1 MIGETLGHYRLV
13 ERLAAGG
20 YGVVYR
26 ARDER
31 LERDVAVKV
40 LPTGMLNDDSSRRNF
55 RKEALALAKLNHAN
69 IEAVYEFDSQD
80 GIDFLVME
88 YVPGKTLS
96 DKLADGPIQEKELVS
111 LATQIVDA
119 LEEAHGCGIVH
130 RDLKPANIVITPKGQ
145 AKVLDFGLAKW
156 LRPGEELTADQV
168 TDQLAGAGTLPYMS
182 PEQLD
187 GKSVDARTDIY
198 SAGAVLYEMAL
209 NRKVFSAPLA
219 SQLINAIFNQPPLSP
234 RVVNPRISSA
244 LDSII
249 LKCLDKDPAQRYQ
262 SAKELLVDL
271 KRMTTRSA
279 IVSAPMPRP
288 RPSKSTGIFIW
299 ILSGVALLLVLAAVM
314 KRPQF
319 LSSLGIF
326 SKNGRSPTVH
336 SLAVLPLENL
346 SGDAEQEYFAEGM
359 TEELITQLAQISA
372 LRVISRTSVMPYL
385 KSHKPL
391 SEIAKELQVDA
402 VIEGSV
408 TKSGQRV
415 RITAQLI
422 QASTEKHLWAESYE
436 RDLNDVLGLQ
446 GEVARDIAREIRV
459 TVTPQEQKRLA
470 GFAPVNVEAHEAY
483 LKGRYHWN
491 KGTEDEY
498 KIARKYFEEASRLQ
512 ENYAPALS
520 GLANY
525 FWATDELAPEIAMP
539 RARSYAM
546 KALAI
551 DDSLSGAHTTLG
563 NIKFNAD
570 WDWPG
575 AESEFKRAL
584 ELNPNDAEAHRAYSV
599 FLSAMGRESEALS
612 EIDAAQRLDPL
623 SLITSSTKGWD
634 LYFAR
639 QYDLAIQQCEKTLEL
654 DTNYVGA
661 HDCLGAAYI
670 AKGSYGQAIAEC
682 QKAAR
687 ASGNDPLRNVSLGRA
702 YALSGKR
709 IKAKKIL
716 KALQENSRHH
726 YVPAYFLATIN
737 VALGNKDE
745 AYSWLGK
752 AYDER
757 DSYLAWLKVDDSV
770 DPLRMDSRFREL
782 VSKVGLPQ

>member
-1 MIGETLGHYRLV
+1 MIGETFGHYRIV
-13 ERLAAGG
+13 ERVGSGG
-20 YGVVYR
+20 FGVVYR

-40 LPTGMLNDDSSRRNF
+40 LPPGMLNDDSSRRNF
-55 RKEALALAKLNHAN
+55 RKEALALAKLNHPN
-69 IEAVYEFDSQD
+69 IETVYEFGSQD
-80 GIDFLVME
+80 GVDFLVME

-96 DKLADGPIQEKELVS
+96 DKLAGGPIQEKELVF
-111 LATQIVDA
+111 LAIQIVDA
-119 LEEAHGCGIVH
+119 LQEAHDCGIAH

-156 LRPGEELTADQV
+156 LRPGEDLTSDQI
-168 TDQLAGAGTLPYMS
+168 TDLLATAGTLPYMS
-182 PEQLD
+182 PEQLN
-187 GKSVDARTDIY
+187 GELVDARADIY

-209 NRKVFSAPLA
+209 NRKVFSGPLA
-219 SQLINAIFNQPPLSP
+219 SQVINAILHQTPLSP
-234 RVVNPRISSA
+234 RAANPLISPA

-271 KRMTTRSA
+271 KRITTRS
-279 IVSAPMPRP
+279 VSESPVLRAQPLG
-288 RPSKSTGIFIW
+288 SWGGLSL
-299 ILSGVALLLVLAAVM
+299 ILSGVVLLLVLASVM

-319 LSSLGIF
+319 LETS
-326 SKNGRSPTVH
+326 SKNGRPPKVQ

-346 SGDAEQEYFAEGM
+346 SGDVNQEYFAEGM
-359 TEELITQLAQISA
+359 TEEIITQLAQISA

-391 SEIAKELQVDA
+391 SEIAGQLQVDA
-402 VIEGSV
+402 IVEGSV

-436 RDLNDVLGLQ
+436 RDLNDVLSLQ

-470 GFAPVNVEAHEAY
+470 SSTPVSVEAHEAY

-491 KGTEDEY
+491 KGTEKEY
-498 KIARKYFEEASRLQ
+498 KIARKYFEEANELQ
-512 ENYAPALS
+512 QNYASSLS

-525 FWATDELAPEIAMP
+525 FWATDELAPGIAMP
-539 RARSYAM
+539 RAKAYAQQ
-546 KALAI
+546 ALAI
-551 DDSLSGAHTTLG
+551 DDTLSGAHTTLG
-563 NIKFNAD
+563 NIRFNAD
-570 WDWPG
+570 WDWSG

-584 ELNPNDAEAHRAYSV
+584 ELNQNDAEAHRAYSV
-599 FLSAMGRESEALS
+599 FLTAMGREAQALT
-612 EIDAAQRLDPL
+612 EIEAAQRLDPL
-623 SLITSSTKGWD
+623 SLITSVTKGWAF
-634 LYFAR
+634 YFAR
-639 QYDLAIQQCEKTLEL
+639 QFDLAIQQCEKTLEL

-661 HDCLGAAYI
+661 HDCLGAAYM
-670 AKGSYGQAIAEC
+670 ATGSYEKAIVEC
-682 QKAAR
+682 QKAA
-687 ASGNDPLRNVSLGRA
+687 AGSANDPLRTVGLGRA

-709 IKAKKIL
+709 IKAEKIL
-716 KALQENSRHH
+716 KALQKSSSHH
-726 YVPAYFLATIN
+726 YVPPYFLATLY
-737 VALGNKDE
+737 VALGDKEE
-745 AYSWLGK
+745 AFSWLGK

-757 DSYLAWLKVDDSV
+757 DSYLAWLKVDDSI
-770 DPLRMDSRFREL
+770 DSLRMDSRFREL
-782 VSKVGLPQ
+782 LSKIGLSQ

>member
-1 MIGETLGHYRLV
+1 V

-20 YGVVYR
+20 FGVIYR

-40 LPTGMLNDDSSRRNF
+40 LPAGMLNDDSSRRNF
-55 RKEALALAKLNHAN
+55 HREALALAKLNHAN
-69 IEAVYEFDSQD
+69 IETVYEFDSQD

-130 RDLKPANIVITPKGQ
+130 CDLKPANIVITPKGQ

-168 TDQLAGAGTLPYMS
+168 SDQLAGAGTLPYMS

-187 GKSVDARTDIY
+187 GEPVDIRADIY

-209 NRKVFSAPLA
+209 NRKVFSGHPA
-219 SQLINAIFNQPPLSP
+219 SQLINAILHQPPLSP
-234 RVVNPRISSA
+234 RVVNPRISPA

-262 SAKELLVDL
+262 SAKELSVDL

-279 IVSAPMPRP
+279 IVSAPVPRP
-288 RPSKSTGIFIW
+288 RRSKSTGVFIW
-299 ILSGVALLLVLAAVM
+299 ILSGVVLLLVLAAVM

-319 LSSLGIF
+319 LSSVGTF
-326 SKNGRSPTVH
+326 SKNGRSPTVQ

-346 SGDAEQEYFAEGM
+346 SGDVDQEYFAEGM

-391 SEIAKELQVDA
+391 SEIAKQLQVDA

-422 QASTEKHLWAESYE
+422 LASTEKHLWAESYE
-436 RDLNDVLGLQ
+436 RDLNDVLSLQ

-459 TVTPQEQKRLA
+459 TVTPREQKRLA

-525 FWATDELAPEIAMP
+525 FWATNELAPEIAMP
-539 RARSYAM
+539 RARSYAL

-570 WDWPG
+570 WDRSG

-639 QYDLAIQQCEKTLEL
+639 QYDLAIEQCEKTLEL
-654 DTNYVGA
+654 DTNYVGG
-661 HDCLGAAYI
+661 HDCLGAAYM
-670 AKGSYGQAIAEC
+670 AKGSYGKAIAEL
-682 QKAAR
+682 QKAATV
-687 ASGNDPLRNVSLGRA
+687 SGNEPLRTVSLGRV
-702 YALSGKR
+702 YALSGRR
-709 IKAKKIL
+709 IKAEKIL
-716 KALQENSRHH
+716 RALQEDSRHH
-726 YVPAYFLATIN
+726 YVPAYFVATIY
-737 VALGNKDE
+737 VALGDKDE

-752 AYDER
+752 AYDQR
-757 DSYLAWLKVDDSV
+757 DSYLLWLKVDDAV
-770 DPLRMDSRFREL
+770 DPLRMDPRFREL